1 MFSSAFTPAPTRH
14 RNMANAYQQVGL
26 QTDVSTASPHRLVAM
41 LLEGCLEAIA
51 QARGAIRAGQIEL
64 KGRAIGRAARIVE
77 EGLRA
82 TLDMRDGG
90 SLAVDLHDLYSYLT
104 LRLTQA
110 NVRNDDALLDEC
122 QRLLTPLRDAWN
134 DIGPRVA
141 NPATATAL
149 R

>member
-1 MFSSAFTPAPTRH
+1 
-14 RNMANAYQQVGL
+14 MAHAYQQVGV

-41 LLEGCLEAIA
+41 LLDGCLEAIA
-51 QARGAIRAGQIEL
+51 QARGAIREGQIEQ
-64 KGRAIGRAARIVE
+64 KGKAIGRAARIVE

-90 SLAVDLHDLYSYLT
+90 TLAADLHDLYSYLT

-141 NPATATAL
+141 NAAPADA

>member
-1 MFSSAFTPAPTRH
+1 MFTSTFAAPAVRH
-14 RNMANAYQQVGL
+14 RAMAHAYQQVGI

-41 LLEGCLEAIA
+41 LLEGCLDAIA
-51 QARGAIRAGQIEL
+51 QARGAMRAGQIEN

-82 TLDMRDGG
+82 ALDMRDGG
-90 SLAVDLHDLYSYLT
+90 TLAADLHDLYGYLT

-110 NVRNDDALLDEC
+110 NARNDEALLEEC

-134 DIGPRVA
+134 DIAPQVA
-141 NPATATAL
+141 AANAS

>member
-1 MFSSAFTPAPTRH
+1 M
-14 RNMANAYQQVGL
+14 
-26 QTDVSTASPHRLVAM
+26 
-41 LLEGCLEAIA
+41 
-51 QARGAIRAGQIEL
+51 RAGQIEN

-82 TLDMRDGG
+82 ALDMRDGG
-90 SLAVDLHDLYSYLT
+90 TLAADLHDLYGYLT

-110 NVRNDDALLDEC
+110 NARNDEALLEEC

-134 DIGPRVA
+134 DIAPQVA
-141 NPATATAL
+141 AANAS